1 MTGGDSVDE
10 VVRTFSPHDPAL
22 FADPYP
28 TYELLRNKCPVAHSD
43 MHDGFWILSKYE
55 DVQYVCQHPELFSS
69 HPAHIPPFM
78 GQDRPVIP
86 LEIDPPDHAKYR
98 QILSPVFSPPR
109 MKALEAKIRTT
120 VNAMIDT
127 FIERGRCEFITELA
141 EPLPTHIFLEMM
153 DWPVSDAPQFHDW
166 KDVIIHGVPGD
177 EEASL
182 AARMEAGLG
191 LYTYLAEVLDDRM
204 ESPREEDVMTLLVDS
219 SFGGE
224 RPLTQ
229 FEILDITFLLLIAGL
244 DTTTGALGNA
254 FVHLSQRPDLRD
266 GLVADPTLIPSAV
279 EEMLRYES
287 HVATGRRV
295 LSDVTVRDMAFK
307 EGDRVLVLFGS
318 AGRDEDEFPDGA
330 DIVLDRNP
338 NRHLAFGVGPHRCI
352 GSHLAR
358 IELVIAFEELHRR
371 LRDYRLVPGTTP
383 EQQLT
388 FVRTTRR
395 LELEFSPGLREAR

>member
-1 MTGGDSVDE
+1 MSTDAE
-10 VVRTFSPHDPAL
+10 VIRTFSPHDPAH

-28 TYELLRNKCPVAHSD
+28 VYRLMREQCPVAHSD
-43 MHDGFWILSKYE
+43 MHDGFWIVSKYE
-55 DVQYVCQHPELFSS
+55 DVHFVCAHPELFSS
-69 HPAHIPPFM
+69 HPAHIPPNM

-98 QILSPVFSPPR
+98 QVLSPIFAPPK
-109 MKALEAKIRTT
+109 MQALVPRIRTT

-127 FIERGRCEFITELA
+127 FIERGRCEFVSEFA

-153 DWPVSDAPQFHDW
+153 DWPVSDAKRFHAW

-177 EEASL
+177 EEASMQ
-182 AARMEAGLG
+182 ARLEAGTE
-191 LYTYLAEVLDDRM
+191 LYTYFAEILDDRS
-204 ESPREEDVMTLLVDS
+204 EAPREDVMSTLIEAT
-219 SFGGE
+219 FGGE
-224 RPLTQ
+224 RELSQ
-229 FEILDITFLLLIAGL
+229 FEILDIVFLLLIAGL

-266 GLVADPTLIPSAV
+266 RLVADPALVPSAV

-295 LSDVTVRDMAFK
+295 VSDVEVGGQQFK

-318 AGRDEDEFPDGA
+318 ASRDADEFAEPEE
-330 DIVLDRNP
+330 IVLDRSP
-338 NRHLAFGVGPHRCI
+338 NRHLAFGVGPHRCV

-358 IELVIAFEELHRR
+358 LELVVALEELHRR
-371 LRDYRLVPGTTP
+371 LPDYRLAAGTTP

-395 LELEFSPGLREAR
+395 LELEFSPGAPEGAGDG

>member
-1 MTGGDSVDE
+1 MSDQPVDE
-10 VVRTFSPHDPAL
+10 AIRTFSPHDPAL

-28 TYELLRNKCPVAHSD
+28 TYELLRTKCPVARSE
-43 MHDGFWILSKYE
+43 MHDGFWIVSKYE
-55 DVQYVCQHPELFSS
+55 DVHFVCSHPELFSS
-69 HPAHIPPFM
+69 HPAHIPPNM

-98 QILSPVFSPPR
+98 QILAPVFAPR
-109 MKALEAKIRTT
+109 RMEALEVKIRTT

-127 FIERGRCEFITELA
+127 FIERGRCEFISELA

-153 DWPVSDAPQFHDW
+153 DWPVSDAPRFHAW

-182 AARMEAGLG
+182 EARVEAGTA
-191 LYTYLAEVLDDRM
+191 LYTYFAEVLDDRM
-204 ESPREEDVMTLLVDS
+204 ESPRDDIMTLLMEA

-224 RPLTQ
+224 RPLSQ
-229 FEILDITFLLLIAGL
+229 FEVLDIVFLLLIAGL

-266 GLVADPTLIPSAV
+266 RLVADPALIPSAV

-295 LSDVTVRDMAFK
+295 LSDVSVRGMEFK
-307 EGDRVLVLFGS
+307 QGDRVLVLFGS
-318 AGRDEDEFPDGA
+318 ASRDEDEFPAAD
-330 DIVLDRNP
+330 DIVLDRSP
-338 NRHLAFGVGPHRCI
+338 NRHVAFGVGPHRCV

-358 IELVIAFEELHRR
+358 LESVIAFEELHRR
-371 LRDYRLVPGTTP
+371 LPDYRLAPGSTP

-395 LELEFSPGLREAR
+395 LDLEFSPGQREG

>member
-1 MTGGDSVDE
+1 MNDQVDE
-10 VVRTFSPHDPAL
+10 VVRTFSPHDPAF

-28 TYELLRNKCPVAHSD
+28 TYELLRNKCPVARSE
-43 MHDGFWILSKYE
+43 MHDGFWIVSKYE
-55 DVQYVCQHPELFSS
+55 DVHFVCSHPELFSS
-69 HPAHIPPFM
+69 HPAHIPPNM

-98 QILSPVFSPPR
+98 QILAPVFSPPR

-127 FIERGRCEFITELA
+127 FIERGRCEFISELA

-153 DWPVSDAPQFHDW
+153 DWPVSDAAQFHAW

-177 EEASL
+177 DEASL
-182 AARMEAGLG
+182 AARIEAGTA
-191 LYTYLAEVLDDRM
+191 LYTYMAEVLDDRT
-204 ESPREEDVMTLLVDS
+204 ESPRDDDVMTLLIDS

-229 FEILDITFLLLIAGL
+229 FEILDVTFLLLIAGL

-266 GLVADPTLIPSAV
+266 RLVADPALVASAV

-295 LSDVTVRDMAFK
+295 LADVSVRGMEFK

-318 AGRDEDEFPDGA
+318 ASRDEEEFDDAGE
-330 DIVLDRNP
+330 IILDRVP
-338 NRHLAFGVGPHRCI
+338 NRHLAFGVGPHRCV

-358 IELVIAFEELHRR
+358 LELVIAMEELHRR
-371 LRDYRLVPGTTP
+371 LVDYRLVAGTTP

-395 LELEFSPGLREAR
+395 LELEFTPGPQEG

>member
-1 MTGGDSVDE
+1 MSDQPVDE
-10 VVRTFSPHDPAL
+10 AIRTFSPHDPAL

-28 TYELLRNKCPVAHSD
+28 TYELLRTKCPVARSE
-43 MHDGFWILSKYE
+43 MHDGFWIVSKYE
-55 DVQYVCQHPELFSS
+55 DVHFVCSHPELFSS
-69 HPAHIPPFM
+69 HPAHIPPNM

-98 QILSPVFSPPR
+98 QILAPVFAPR
-109 MKALEAKIRTT
+109 RMEALEVKIRTT

-127 FIERGRCEFITELA
+127 FIERGRCEFISELA

-153 DWPVSDAPQFHDW
+153 DWPVSDAARFHAW

-182 AARMEAGLG
+182 EARVEAGTA
-191 LYTYLAEVLDDRM
+191 LYTYFAEVLDDRM
-204 ESPREEDVMTLLVDS
+204 ESPRDDIMTLLIEA

-224 RPLTQ
+224 RPLSQ
-229 FEILDITFLLLIAGL
+229 FEVLDIVFLLLIAGL

-266 GLVADPTLIPSAV
+266 RLVADPALMPSAV

-295 LSDVTVRDMAFK
+295 LSDVSVRGMEFK
-307 EGDRVLVLFGS
+307 QGDRVLVLFGS
-318 AGRDEDEFPDGA
+318 ASRDEDEFPAAG
-330 DIVLDRNP
+330 DIVLDRSP
-338 NRHLAFGVGPHRCI
+338 NRHVAFGVGPHRCV

-358 IELVIAFEELHRR
+358 LESVIAFEELHRR
-371 LRDYRLVPGTTP
+371 LPDYRLAPGTTP

-395 LELEFSPGLREAR
+395 LDLEFSPGQREG

>member
-1 MTGGDSVDE
+1 MSDQVDD

-28 TYELLRNKCPVAHSD
+28 TYELLRNKCPVAHSE
-43 MHDGFWILSKYE
+43 MHDGFWVVSKYE
-55 DVQYVCQHPELFSS
+55 DVHFVCSHPELFSS
-69 HPAHIPPFM
+69 HPAHIPPNM

-98 QILSPVFSPPR
+98 QILAPVFSPPR

-127 FIERGRCEFITELA
+127 FIERGRCEFISDLA

-153 DWPVSDAPQFHDW
+153 DWPVSDAPQFHAW

-182 AARMEAGLG
+182 AARMEAGLA
-191 LYTYLAEVLDDRM
+191 LYTYMAEVLDDRT
-204 ESPREEDVMTLLVDS
+204 ESPRDDDVMTLLIDAT
-219 SFGGE
+219 FGGE
-224 RPLTQ
+224 RPLSQ

-244 DTTTGALGNA
+244 DTTSGALGNA
-254 FVHLSQRPDLRD
+254 FVHLSQRPELRD
-266 GLVADPTLIPSAV
+266 RLAADPALIPSAV

-295 LSDVTVRDMAFK
+295 LADVAVRGMEFK
-307 EGDRVLVLFGS
+307 EGERVLVLFGS
-318 AGRDEDEFPDGA
+318 ASRDEDEFDDA
-330 DIVLDRNP
+330 DAIVLDRAP
-338 NRHLAFGVGPHRCI
+338 NRHLAFGVGPHRCV

-358 IELVIAFEELHRR
+358 LELVIAFEELHRR
-371 LRDYRLVPGTTP
+371 LRDYRLVAGTTP

-395 LELEFSPGLREAR
+395 LELEFTPGQREG